1 MPQLVRTPFGTLHGS
16 TIADAATGAEVKAG
30 MSQTGSASMAAM
42 LALRKPAGT
51 LNGAFESA
59 GASSDP
65 LAQGREEVGRLAM
78 SAGSGARMA
87 TLDDCGN
94 PMAQE
99 KSDRTRNAAAIR
111 SFR

>member
-16 TIADAATGAEVKAG
+16 TITEAASGAEVKVG

-51 LNGAFESA
+51 FNGVFESA
-59 GASSDP
+59 GALDDS

-78 SAGSGARMA
+78 SAGSGARIA

-99 KSDRTRNAAAIR
+99 KSDRTRDAAPIR
-111 SFR
+111 RLR